1 MLIFQTWDLLRL
13 MVSGFSQLCDWFTD
27 NLPGYY
33 ICPLRINGSA
43 LESIFSIL
51 KFASGGNLSAL
62 TYGPSLGRHIY
73 RKDLAPV
80 RNPNSEDGYRNVTIL
95 TAAGQPNQSLDQK
108 GSPLLPAV
116 FGTLHPS
123 STVTEYLFP
132 PNISQST
139 LCGRIG
145 SNACTVIAVLS
156 GFHFIKNKF
165 HVDAA
170 GNLLC
175 EKWCSSLIDA
185 IIEGNRVHDF
195 VYAGAPINLD
205 VEDVAD
211 TFGAD
216 IHVQAVDDTEYFVVN
231 NNYSTQLCDIVRK
244 KTITGFPAAGVLIA
258 NGKSSCIYID
268 EQSNLV
274 FTDSHK
280 HREKGA
286 LILTAKKA
294 DLENFVKEVIKIHQR
309 FFNKA
314 LLYGALTWV
323 HYSI

>member
-1 MLIFQTWDLLRL
+1 LEKTAQYLEACHMIFERGILSHKLVKCPDCQVLNNIKEGFQFFQEWCFEHENKEYSENTKAVRNKNFLAWQTWDLLRL

-73 RKDLAPV
+73 CKDLAPV
-80 RNPNSEDGYRNVTIL
+80 RNPNSEDGYRNVAIL
-95 TAAGQPNQSLDQK
+95 TTAGQPKQSLDQK

-139 LCGRIG
+139 LYGRIG

-156 GFHFIKNKF
+156 GFHFVKNRF

-195 VYAGAPINLD
+195 VYAGAPINL

-231 NNYSTQLCDIVRK
+231 NNYST
-244 KTITGFPAAGVLIA
+244 
-258 NGKSSCIYID
+258 
-268 EQSNLV
+268 
-274 FTDSHK
+274 
-280 HREKGA
+280 
-286 LILTAKKA
+286 
-294 DLENFVKEVIKIHQR
+294 
-309 FFNKA
+309 
-314 LLYGALTWV
+314 
-323 HYSI
+323 